1 MNLKKIN
8 FYFYM
13 RLEQYYWSKITE
25 RYLSMGYEGFSEDV
39 QLHYFN
45 MCQNLTHYASHK
57 KLTKIK
63 KKKKVAVWCR
73 LLVDTKID
81 SMG

>member
-1 MNLKKIN
+1 
-8 FYFYM
+8 
-13 RLEQYYWSKITE
+13 
-25 RYLSMGYEGFSEDV
+25 MGYKGFSEDV

-57 KLTKIK
+57 KTNENKEE
-63 KKKKVAVWCR
+63 KKVAVWCR